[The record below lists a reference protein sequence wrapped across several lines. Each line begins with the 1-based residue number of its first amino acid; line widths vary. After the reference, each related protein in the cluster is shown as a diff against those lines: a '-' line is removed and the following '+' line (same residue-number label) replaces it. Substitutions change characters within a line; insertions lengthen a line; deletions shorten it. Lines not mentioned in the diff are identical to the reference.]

1 MFRFGRRCLDFS
13 IDDAPGKEGMVT
25 LGRTARGAGGTPAH
39 ALSHALR
46 KHPADVASCLHFKII
61 VCPEIPKSVEFNAE
75 IKICF

>member
-39 ALSHALR
+39 ALR
-46 KHPADVASCLHFKII
+46 KHPADVASYLHFKII